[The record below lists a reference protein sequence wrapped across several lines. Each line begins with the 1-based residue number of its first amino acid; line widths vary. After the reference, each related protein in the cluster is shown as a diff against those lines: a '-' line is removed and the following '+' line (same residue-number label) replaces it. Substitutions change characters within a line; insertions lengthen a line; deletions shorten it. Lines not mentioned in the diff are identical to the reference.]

1 MNSQWV
7 SCFMDGKTWKS
18 GSYNNDKKIDKWNYW
33 HDNGKKALVEN
44 YKNGVLVGN
53 YMTYFYDGEK
63 KVEGNYKDGKKQGDW
78 NSWYQNTVKEKEMI
92 YRDDGLTR
100 EKKWDDKKNKVH
112 DISYSNG
119 KMDGNVTFW
128 YHNGK
133 VKASKIY
140 KDGRVVGKYTEHR
153 ITGTDVSS
161 GLMVDNEM
169 DGKWTFWYHNGQKE
183 CEVICKNG
191 ELIDG
196 KVWDDDGNKK
206 ESLRFNYQR

>member
-1 MNSQWV
+1 VQLN
-7 SCFMDGKTWKS
+7 
-18 GSYNNDKKIDKWNYW
+18 
-33 HDNGKKALVEN
+33 
-44 YKNGVLVGN
+44 
-53 YMTYFYDGEK
+53 
-63 KVEGNYKDGKKQGDW
+63 
-78 NSWYQNTVKEKEMI
+78 
-92 YRDDGLTR
+92 R
-100 EKKWDDKKNKVH
+100 
-112 DISYSNG
+112 

-128 YHNGK
+128 YRNGK

-140 KDGRVVGKYTEHR
+140 ENGRLVGKYAEYR
-153 ITGTDVSS
+153 VKGTKVSS

-206 ESLRFNYQR
+206 KSIRFNYQR

>member
-1 MNSQWV
+1 
-7 SCFMDGKTWKS
+7 
-18 GSYNNDKKIDKWNYW
+18 
-33 HDNGKKALVEN
+33 
-44 YKNGVLVGN
+44 
-53 YMTYFYDGEK
+53 
-63 KVEGNYKDGKKQGDW
+63 
-78 NSWYQNTVKEKEMI
+78 MI

-100 EKKWDDKKNKVH
+100 EKKWDDKKNKVY

-133 VKASKIY
+133 VKTSKIY
-140 KDGRVVGKYTEHR
+140 KDGRMFGKYAEHR
-153 ITGTDVSS
+153 ITGTDVCRV
-161 GLMVDNEM
+161 LMVDNEM

-196 KVWDDDGNKK
+196 KVWDDDGNEKQ
-206 ESLRFNYQR
+206 STRFNYQR